1 MLENARSPNPQPVVL
16 FTTPDTIFI
25 PSQRREKRLMRT
37 SVNRTTPLEKILV
50 ALAEFDYLTAAQV
63 TRLLYAPSS
72 LTHVREQLKSLVDN
86 SLVLAL
92 SSRLATHP
100 RVYTLTGK
108 GRTYAALLG
117 IESTKRVRPSEE
129 HEKARNLFF
138 IQHTLA
144 VIDVLLGAR
153 LLSQT
158 APGITLTRLFPE
170 RALKRFIYVALPEPT
185 KRGREKTQTICIE
198 PDASCDFT
206 IEETWHDKP
215 QTWQD
220 FFYIEV
226 YRHLPMETR
235 FKQKVQGYVVMAL
248 TGQHEELFQT
258 SALSIA
264 VFAATD
270 QQARTLKR
278 WTEEALQQLGHPAE
292 GQRFFF
298 SSIDPATAS
307 PAEVYLTPVWQQA
320 FGEAP
325 TPLLVLGEE
334 GDDE

>member
-1 MLENARSPNPQPVVL
+1 M
-16 FTTPDTIFI
+16 
-25 PSQRREKRLMRT
+25 
-37 SVNRTTPLEKILV
+37 NRTTPLEKILV

-72 LTHVREQLKSLVDN
+72 LTHVREQLKSLVDD

-100 RVYTLTGK
+100 RVFTLTGK

-117 IESTKRVRPSEE
+117 MQSTKRIRPSEE
-129 HEKARNLFF
+129 HEKAHNLYF

-158 APGITLTRLFPE
+158 APGITLNRLFTE
-170 RALKRFIYVALPEPT
+170 RALKRKIYVAIPEPT
-185 KRGREKTQTICIE
+185 KRGREKTQNICLE
-198 PDASCDFT
+198 PDASVDFT
-206 IEETWHDKP
+206 IHEAWHD

-220 FFYIEV
+220 FFHIEV

-248 TGQHEELFQT
+248 TGQHEALFHI

-270 QQARTLKR
+270 HLAQVLKR
-278 WTEEALQQLGHPAE
+278 WTEEALQQLGQPAE
-292 GQRFFF
+292 GHRFFF
-298 SSIDPATAS
+298 GNIDTAAS
-307 PAEVYLTPVWQQA
+307 PAEMYLAPVWQKA

-325 TPLLVLGEE
+325 TPLLMLQEE
-334 GDDE
+334 GNGE